1 MMKSSSVFL
10 RSVVGHTDASQIA
23 RWLKDREVTRYLNE
37 KPGTSEAIEKLLAD
51 TRLPDMTC
59 FFSRNGRFFVIYADT
74 RPVGFIRLIPQPM
87 ETEIVIVPF
96 GEAHARAA
104 VDAYLRFGKG
114 RHRAGLNFGDC
125 LTYAV
130 ARLAGEPLL
139 CTGPEFRRT
148 DLQIA

>member
-1 MMKSSSVFL
+1 VIVDSSAIL
-10 RSVVGHTDASQIA
+10 GIL
-23 RWLKDREVTRYLNE
+23 LKE
-37 KPGTSEAIEKLLAD
+37 PGSHILIEKLAAAGTVGVGAPTVVETGILLSARVAAD
-51 TRLPDMTC
+51 AKRLLSL
-59 FFSRNGRFFVIYADT
+59 FLV
-74 RPVGFIRLIPQPM
+74 

>member
-1 MMKSSSVFL
+1 MIVDSSAIL
-10 RSVVGHTDASQIA
+10 GIL
-23 RWLKDREVTRYLNE
+23 LKE
-37 KPGTSEAIEKLLAD
+37 PGSHVLIEKLAAAGAVGVGAPTVVETGILLSARVAAD
-51 TRLPDMTC
+51 AKRLLSL
-59 FFSRNGRFFVIYADT
+59 F
-74 RPVGFIRLIPQPM
+74 LL
-87 ETEIVIVPF
+87 ETEIVVVPF

-114 RHRAGLNFGDC
+114 RHRAGLNFGGC